1 MVSVL
6 LKILNAEPDNYS
18 TKAHEILKSI
28 GEVFERNLLR
38 GDLINSISDYDVLIT
53 RLTHTVDDK
62 IIENGRKLK
71 AIVSA
76 TTGLDHIDSKYAEDK
91 GIAIL
96 SLKGENE
103 FLQTIPATAEHTWA
117 LLLSLI
123 RKIPQSYYSVCNG
136 EWNRDFFRGSELKN
150 KNLGIVGYGRIGKQ
164 IKSYA
169 LAFDMNVHV
178 YDPKVRQLPD
188 EVVGYQELGDMLG
201 AVDIV
206 TLHLPLNTDTYGIIG
221 HEEIGM
227 CPIGTYLIN
236 TSRGDLVETDA
247 LLRALEIGHLS
258 GAALDVI
265 SNERDNMSSEKKVL
279 VEYANKHD
287 NLILTPHL
295 GGATIESMEKTE
307 IFMAKKLVS
316 WVEDGMLVQ

>member
-1 MVSVL
+1 M

-18 TKAHEILKSI
+18 TKAREILGSVS
-28 GEVFERNLLR
+28 EVVECNLSRDNLV
-38 GDLINSISDYDVLIT
+38 NTISDYDVLIT
-53 RLTHTVDDK
+53 RLKHTVDEK

-71 AIVSA
+71 AIVTA

-91 GIAIL
+91 GIAVL
-96 SLKGENE
+96 SLKGETE

-123 RKIPQSYYSVCNG
+123 RKIPQAYNYVCN
-136 EWNRDFFRGSELKN
+136 EKWNRDLFRGTELKN

-164 IKSYA
+164 IKNYA

-178 YDPKVRQLPD
+178 YDPKIHQLPD
-188 EVVGYQELGDMLG
+188 EVIGYQKLEDMLS

-206 TLHLPLNTDTYGIIG
+206 TLHLPLNKDTYGIIG
-221 HEEIGM
+221 HEEIDM
-227 CPIGTYLIN
+227 CSTGTYLIN
-236 TSRGDLVETDA
+236 TSRGDLVETGA
-247 LLRALEIGHLS
+247 LLRALETGHLS

-265 SNERDNMSSEKKVL
+265 SKERDNMSSEKKAL

-287 NLILTPHL
+287 NLLLTPHL

-307 IFMAKKLVS
+307 IFMAKKLVN
-316 WVEDGMLVQ
+316 WVEEGMLIQ